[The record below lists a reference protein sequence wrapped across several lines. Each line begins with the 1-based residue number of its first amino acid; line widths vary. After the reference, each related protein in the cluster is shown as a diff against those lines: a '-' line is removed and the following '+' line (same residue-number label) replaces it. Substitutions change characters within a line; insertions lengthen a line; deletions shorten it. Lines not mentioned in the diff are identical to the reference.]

1 MRNSRN
7 FLFLLFFLL
16 WLGGW
21 EDASEICERWSL
33 GEHSLCQCFASVC
46 LAQVATYATK
56 TQDLHMLYS
65 QTVWLAHLRYTF
77 QTCVL
82 LVEQR
87 QTGRLLQGRNEKEVG
102 RRLLRPSSQPQSE
115 HFRDE
120 FILELSK
127 KLVNTCFFFN
137 VFLKALFVSAKRKS
151 CQLWGSVSKGVHK
164 STNAVRAI
172 KAARALGEGLRTT
185 SNGTVNKCV
194 NVNLSISAI
203 FYM

>member
-1 MRNSRN
+1 M
-7 FLFLLFFLL
+7 
-16 WLGGW
+16 
-21 EDASEICERWSL
+21 
-33 GEHSLCQCFASVC
+33 C

-137 VFLKALFVSAKRKS
+137 VFLKLFLFRQKEKAVNFEVPSRKVCTS
-151 CQLWGSVSKGVHK
+151 PLTRFVPSRLRGHLGRDSEQPPTAQLTSLSMSICQFLPS
-164 STNAVRAI
+164 STCN
-172 KAARALGEGLRTT
+172 
-185 SNGTVNKCV
+185 N
-194 NVNLSISAI
+194 